1 MHWVKFCMDIKIY
14 MDIKSSMHANKKI
27 YRYNLFTHR
36 TPRSSQELI
45 QKCLCIPGSNWNLK
59 MLVLRRKEN
68 RSTWIKT
75 SQSRVENQ
83 QQTQPTNDAGSRN
96 RTEDTLVGGKRSH
109 HCAIPL
115 HYISRCQVLCG
126 HQVLWGCHVLLK
138 HWVLWWNNEGC
149 KFSHNTT
156 GKMTWTGL

>member
-1 MHWVKFCMDIKIY
+1 MDIKIY

-45 QKCLCIPGSNWNLK
+45 QKCLCIPGSNWNLE

-109 HCAIPL
+109 LTAPSLYTI
-115 HYISRCQVLCG
+115 YRDV
-126 HQVLWGCHVLLK
+126 
-138 HWVLWWNNEGC
+138 
-149 KFSHNTT
+149 KFCVDI
-156 GKMTWTGL
+156 KFYEDVMFC